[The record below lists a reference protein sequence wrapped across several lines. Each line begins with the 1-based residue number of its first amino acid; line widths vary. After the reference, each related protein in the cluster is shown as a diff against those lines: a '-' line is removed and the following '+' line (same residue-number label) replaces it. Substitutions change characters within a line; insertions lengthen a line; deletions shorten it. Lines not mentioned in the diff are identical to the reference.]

1 MIYNEQR
8 FVVERDCVMRLFT
21 RELADYCEP
30 FSCSDHDLDEF
41 FQEDAFYYD
50 SELIGKTYAWID
62 MANPSQIVCLVTLAN
77 DSVKAKS
84 LVNSARNRLQ
94 RTVTHPKHGMNYPAV
109 LIGRLGVSSHYRA
122 KGYNVGSQ
130 IIEFLK
136 GWFRTEDNKTGCRFM
151 VVDAYNCDRTIRF
164 YQKNG
169 FKILFTD
176 ENDERKFLGLK
187 EDEQLETRFM
197 FFDLKRK

>member
-1 MIYNEQR
+1 
-8 FVVERDCVMRLFT
+8 
-21 RELADYCEP
+21 
-30 FSCSDHDLDEF
+30 
-41 FQEDAFYYD
+41 
-50 SELIGKTYAWID
+50 
-62 MANPSQIVCLVTLAN
+62 
-77 DSVKAKS
+77 
-84 LVNSARNRLQ
+84 
-94 RTVTHPKHGMNYPAV
+94 
-109 LIGRLGVSSHYRA
+109 
-122 KGYNVGSQ
+122 
-130 IIEFLK
+130 
-136 GWFRTEDNKTGCRFM
+136 M